1 MKVRS
6 AAALLALW
14 VITPVDALPLGLG
27 SAGEPGGPAAGP
39 LGWVQQDGGEALAAP
54 RPPAPAIE
62 REAIQRH
69 VEVLASDALEGR
81 LAGTESTRRASQYL
95 ARVLEAAGVEPG
107 GWTETPGEEGASTW
121 FQSVPLVR
129 QEFGRSP
136 SLVLADAEGAE
147 RAVEYGVEFLLSP
160 AGPDRVRGPLRI
172 VQVHGAQDLPEER
185 GEDTALLFHTG
196 RSDQRRILEEAG
208 HPDGEGLGLVLRA
221 AGSKPGRPS
230 SPPRGGRLRLADPGA
245 PSSAPGIT
253 LRGPASDEAARWVS
267 ATLDPGGG
275 DVPAPDRNVVGVIR
289 GTGTPEHPEL
299 AREVVVLSAHFDHIG
314 VGGADDAEDRIR
326 NGADD
331 DASGCAVLLELAEA
345 LVAEPPVRTVVIL
358 LATAEEQGILGT
370 RWFVEQFPLE
380 RVVCNLNFEM
390 LGRPDPEVGGAG
402 KLWLTGY
409 ERSNLGPMIAAAG
422 TGVLADPRPEQS
434 FFTRSDNIVFVQ
446 EGIVGQTLST
456 YNMHRDYHQVTDEA
470 GTLDYAHMEAAAR
483 ACLVAVRAVVDGEAS
498 PAWLPGEPKLG
509 R

>member
-1 MKVRS
+1 MKARS
-6 AAALLALW
+6 AVALLALW
-14 VITPVDALPLGLG
+14 GAPSICTPALGLQEPRVLDRAPEGAARQEQDG
-27 SAGEPGGPAAGP
+27 SAAP
-39 LGWVQQDGGEALAAP
+39 VP
-54 RPPAPAIE
+54 RPASPAIE
-62 REAIQRH
+62 REAIRHH
-69 VEVLASDALEGR
+69 VEVLASDAMEGR
-81 LAGTESTRRASQYL
+81 LAGSESTRRASAYL

-107 GWTETPGEEGASTW
+107 GWAETPGEEGPSTW

-129 QEFGRSP
+129 QEFDRTP

-147 RAVEYGVEFLLSP
+147 RAIEYGVEFLLSP
-160 AGPDRVRGPLRI
+160 AGPDRVRGPLRV
-172 VQVHGAQDLPEER
+172 VQVNGAEDLPAER
-185 GEDTALLFHTG
+185 GEGTALLFHTG
-196 RSDQRRILEEAG
+196 RSEQRRILEEAG

-221 AGSKPGRPS
+221 AGSRPGRPG
-230 SPPRGGRLRLADPGA
+230 SPPRGGRLRLADPMA
-245 PSSAPGIT
+245 SSSAPGIT
-253 LRGPASDEAARWVS
+253 LRGPASDDAAQWVT

-275 DVPAPDRNVVGVIR
+275 DVPAPDRNVVGIIR
-289 GTGTPEHPEL
+289 GTGTPERPEL
-299 AREVVVLSAHFDHIG
+299 ARELVVLSAHFDHIG
-314 VGGADDAEDRIR
+314 LGGAEDAQDRIR

-345 LVAEPPVRTVVIL
+345 LAAEPPVRTVVIL

-380 RVVCNLNFEM
+380 QVVCNLNFEM
-390 LGRPDPEVGGAG
+390 LGRPDPEVGGPG
-402 KLWLTGY
+402 KLWLTGF

-446 EGIVGQTLST
+446 QGIVGQTLST

-470 GTLDYAHMEAAAR
+470 STLDYAHMEAAAR
-483 ACLVAVRAVVDGEAS
+483 ACLVAVRAVTDGEAS
-498 PAWLPGEPKLG
+498 PAWVEGQPDLG